1 MIIEKQTIKNKSE
14 LQTKIQKIQCSKI
27 TIYEGTSKKEMEQII
42 KELPTSSFSIIILAK

>member
-27 TIYEGTSKKEMEQII
+27 TVYENVDKKTAEKVL
-42 KELPTSSFSIIILAK
+42 KELSPKKFTAIILEA